1 MRKRMHAVVLFIEPH
16 EVKFMTPL
24 KAGNLFVN
32 RLSMNEDESNKILKV
47 FEFEIGSGDA
57 TVEDENL
64 T

>member
-1 MRKRMHAVVLFIEPH
+1 MQAVVLFIQPQ
-16 EVKFMTPL
+16 EVKFITPL

-32 RLSMNEDESNKILKV
+32 RLAMNEDESNEILKV
-47 FEFEIGSGDA
+47 FEFENGSSDA

>member
-1 MRKRMHAVVLFIEPH
+1 
-16 EVKFMTPL
+16 MTPL

-32 RLSMNEDESNKILKV
+32 RLAMNEDESNEILKV
-47 FEFEIGSGDA
+47 FEFENGSSDA